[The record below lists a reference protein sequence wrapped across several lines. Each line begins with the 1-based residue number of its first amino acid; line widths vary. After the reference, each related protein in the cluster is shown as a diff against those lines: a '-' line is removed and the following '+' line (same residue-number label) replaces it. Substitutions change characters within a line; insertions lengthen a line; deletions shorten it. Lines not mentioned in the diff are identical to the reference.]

1 MRPSRSCNLLFI
13 AASSTPGAGM
23 LARRARARAVA
34 PGSLLPAPGWQ
45 LTLCPPPRRT
55 RPGEVAPR
63 PRLTRPLALSPCPH
77 PQRPA
82 SLLRRRRLTPSERS
96 PPNVTN
102 EPSKRSSGGL
112 ATGAAHPP
120 PPRAPQMELAAR
132 SHSSKITTTRCFC
145 LLTPT
150 TQTLCAVSGDSY
162 PLWAKGRGGL
172 KQPLCDQ
179 GQRSGCGGEN

>member
-1 MRPSRSCNLLFI
+1 
-13 AASSTPGAGM
+13 M

-120 PPRAPQMELAAR
+120 PPPRATDGVGGQITQLENHHNTLLLFTDTYHSDSVRCLWGQLPTLGEGEGWPEAATVR
-132 SHSSKITTTRCFC
+132 PGPEKWLRRRKLIIIMIM
-145 LLTPT
+145 
-150 TQTLCAVSGDSY
+150 
-162 PLWAKGRGGL
+162 
-172 KQPLCDQ
+172 
-179 GQRSGCGGEN
+179 